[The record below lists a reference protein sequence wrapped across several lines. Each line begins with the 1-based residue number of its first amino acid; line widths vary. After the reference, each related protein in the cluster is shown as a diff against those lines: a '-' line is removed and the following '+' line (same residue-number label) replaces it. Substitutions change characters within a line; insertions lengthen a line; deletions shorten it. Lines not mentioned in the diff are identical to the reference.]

1 MEQFQLDLPTFWFL
15 VLAFFW
21 VGYFVLEGFDFGVG
35 MLLGVLGRDN
45 TDRRVLINTIGP
57 HWDGNEVWL
66 VVAGAGTFA
75 AFPLWYATLF
85 SSYFLPLLLI
95 VVALVVR
102 AVAFE
107 YRGKHSSARWT
118 ANWDR
123 AIMVCSLLPALLWGV
138 ALSGLLNGIPIDGD
152 QQFAGNL
159 LDLVQPYTLL
169 GGLTTLSLC
178 LLNGSVFLGMK
189 TEDELRA
196 RARALSARIAPVV
209 VVLVTAFTAWTAWG
223 VEGAIIPNLLMLIA
237 VTGAFG
243 AMILTTGRQH
253 EGWTFLVARPH
264 DRVPHRQPVRAAL
277 SERHDLDAR
286 RGERHHRR
294 GGRLRLL
301 HADGDDDRRDP
312 RVPDRPRLPGGELL
326 RVPRPRRP
334 RAVRGGRP
342 GDQHRGGQDRDH
354 GGRSAAVQGRLAPR
368 VRSNPARPDRRL
380 LQRARAVR
388 TALMA
393 DAVLGVLGAV
403 LVLAQATLLA
413 SIIARAWGGA
423 DLASLRGEIAAL
435 VAVVAARAALA
446 WGFEVVG
453 RRAAASVLSDLR
465 MALVRRRLHDAP
477 AALDGVQSGEV
488 AAAAVGGVE
497 ALEAWFAKYLPQVV
511 LACVSRSR

>member
-1 MEQFQLDLPTFWFL
+1 MADFTLDLPTFWFFA
-15 VLAFFW
+15 LASLW
-21 VGYFVLEGFDFGVG
+21 MGYFVLEGFDFGVG
-35 MLLGVLGRDN
+35 MLLGVLGRDD

-75 AFPLWYATLF
+75 AFPIWYATLF

-169 GGLTTLSLC
+169 GGVTTLSLC

-189 TEDELRA
+189 TEDELRD

-209 VVLVTAFTAWTAWG
+209 VLLVTAFTAWTAWG
-223 VEGAIIPNLLMLIA
+223 VEGAIIPNLLMLVA

-253 EGWTFLVARPH
+253 EGWTFLVLALTIACLIGSLFVQLYPNVMTSTLGAANNITVEEAASGSYTLTVMTIVAILVFPIVLAYQAVSYYVFRAR
-264 DRVPHRQPVRAAL
+264 V
-277 SERHDLDAR
+277 
-286 RGERHHRR
+286 
-294 GGRLRLL
+294 
-301 HADGDDDRRDP
+301 
-312 RVPDRPRLPGGELL
+312 
-326 RVPRPRRP
+326 
-334 RAVRGGRP
+334 
-342 GDQHRGGQDRDH
+342 
-354 GGRSAAVQGRLAPR
+354 GRSQFEGVGQAVGQLA
-368 VRSNPARPDRRL
+368 DK
-380 LQRARAVR
+380 
-388 TALMA
+388 
-393 DAVLGVLGAV
+393 LGV
-403 LVLAQATLLA
+403 T
-413 SIIARAWGGA
+413 
-423 DLASLRGEIAAL
+423 E
-435 VAVVAARAALA
+435 
-446 WGFEVVG
+446 E
-453 RRAAASVLSDLR
+453 
-465 MALVRRRLHDAP
+465 HP
-477 AALDGVQSGEV
+477 PQSRVDSPRE
-488 AAAAVGGVE
+488 
-497 ALEAWFAKYLPQVV
+497 
-511 LACVSRSR
+511 

>member
-1 MEQFQLDLPTFWFL
+1 MEQFQLDLPTFWFF
-15 VLAFFW
+15 VLALFW

-75 AFPLWYATLF
+75 AFPIWYATLF

-107 YRGKHSSARWT
+107 YRGKHSSARWS

-178 LLNGSVFLGMK
+178 VLNGSVFLGMK

-196 RARALSARIAPVV
+196 RARALSARFAPVV

-223 VEGAIIPNLLMLIA
+223 VEGEIIPNLL
-237 VTGAFG
+237 T
-243 AMILTTGRQH
+243 
-253 EGWTFLVARPH
+253 
-264 DRVPHRQPVRAAL
+264 
-277 SERHDLDAR
+277 
-286 RGERHHRR
+286 
-294 GGRLRLL
+294 
-301 HADGDDDRRDP
+301 
-312 RVPDRPRLPGGELL
+312 
-326 RVPRPRRP
+326 
-334 RAVRGGRP
+334 
-342 GDQHRGGQDRDH
+342 
-354 GGRSAAVQGRLAPR
+354 
-368 VRSNPARPDRRL
+368 
-380 LQRARAVR
+380 
-388 TALMA
+388 
-393 DAVLGVLGAV
+393 LGAGS
-403 LVLAQATLLA
+403 
-413 SIIARAWGGA
+413 SITV
-423 DLASLRGEIAAL
+423 E
-435 VAVVAARAALA
+435 
-446 WGFEVVG
+446 E
-453 RRAAASVLSDLR
+453 AASGSYTLTV
-465 MALVRRRLHDAP
+465 MTIVAILVFP
-477 AALDGVQSGEV
+477 
-488 AAAAVGGVE
+488 
-497 ALEAWFAKYLPQVV
+497 VV
-511 LACVSRSR
+511 LAYQAVSYYAFRARVGREQFEGVAQAIGTVADKIGITEDEPPQSKVDSPREGGH